1 MPNSL
6 KLLYLIIFNLYCV
19 IGIAQTTNPSTSVT
33 NEISNSEFLF
43 PFFKKLQQLE
53 NGSLQKVN
61 IVHIG
66 DSHIQADFFSG
77 KIRKQLQEKFGNA
90 GRGLIFPYK
99 VAESN
104 EPEDYS
110 SNANN
115 AWQWRRSVKVDN
127 PLPIGI
133 SGYTLFTDKDSAWLS
148 IKVNNSTDAF
158 DKITIFHN
166 KDKNCFD
173 FIITNQYNKIIG
185 YIPSH
190 VQLMPYTSTII
201 FHEKQQHIVIRC
213 QRSSVE
219 QQHAYIYGIALE
231 NNNKGI
237 IYNTIAANG
246 AAFYHFN
253 CAQYFARQ
261 LPFLKA
267 DLIIVSLG
275 TNEALHPPFAK
286 KLFWNQMELFIKRI
300 TQNNKDVVLL
310 FTTPPDSYLQ
320 KHTKNKYAEDV
331 TETLIHYCKINDI
344 AYYDLYNIMGGLGAM
359 EKWEKQNMVQPD
371 RIHYTYKGYITQ
383 ANMFIEAFFNRYQK
397 FINP

>member
-1 MPNSL
+1 MQNSL
-6 KLLYLIIFNLYCV
+6 KIF
-19 IGIAQTTNPSTSVT
+19 IFFIFSIPPFMGFAQHSITAQTAPNIINNASYL
-33 NEISNSEFLF
+33 E
-43 PFFKKLQQLE
+43 PFFKKLQQLQQ
-53 NGSLQKVN
+53 GSIQKVN

-77 KIRKQLQEKFGNA
+77 KIRRKLQEKFGNG

-99 VAESN
+99 VAASN
-104 EPEDYS
+104 EPEDYT

-133 SGYTLFTDKDSAWLS
+133 SGYTMFTDKDSAWLS
-148 IKVNNSTDAF
+148 FKVNNPSDAF
-158 DKITIFHN
+158 DKIIIFHN
-166 KDKNCFD
+166 KGKIYFD

-190 VQLMPYTSTII
+190 VQLMPYTSSVN
-201 FHEKQQHIVIRC
+201 FHEKQQHIIIRC

-219 QQHAYIYGIALE
+219 QQNAYIYGIASE
-231 NNNKGI
+231 SNSNGI
-237 IYNTIAANG
+237 VYHTIAANG
-246 AAFYHFN
+246 AAFYHYN
-253 CAQYFARQ
+253 CAQFFARQ

-286 KLFWNQMELFIKRI
+286 KLFWNQMDLFIKRL

-310 FTTPPDSYLQ
+310 FTTPPDSYLE
-320 KHTKNKYAEDV
+320 KYTKNKYVTDV

-344 AYYDLYNIMGGLGAM
+344 AYYDLYNIMGGFGAM
-359 EKWEKQNMVQPD
+359 EKWEKQHLVQPD
-371 RIHYTYKGYITQ
+371 RIHYTYKGYVTQ
-383 ANMFIEAFFNRYQK
+383 ANMFLEAFFNSYQK
-397 FINP
+397 FNNP